1 MITLKFETESL
12 NQMHREIRGI
22 ADDLDTALRT
32 DTGIKRK
39 YSNILICGMGASA
52 IGGALLANSMYY
64 TSRVPVIVA
73 KTMALPAWADKDTLF
88 VACSYSGNTYETL
101 ELYSQA
107 IDAGLDVVAVTGGGK
122 LEAMSKENRN
132 IILKIGGNRIQPRS
146 AIGWF
151 VGLLGKVI
159 GDAGGVDMTP
169 SLSEM
174 VPRLIQYRDEFE
186 SEDSYAREVAG
197 HLSGKVPVIYGA
209 PDLSVASLRM
219 KTQLNENSKVI
230 AFSGELPEFNH
241 NEIVGWYDDP
251 FRKEYSILI
260 MKDRSLDKID
270 DIIKASKDLLDS
282 RSICLHTLT
291 VKGDS
296 VLEKNLYAV
305 MFGDYVSL
313 YLAAMRKVD
322 PCDVSPIVDIK
333 SRIAKMLGR
342 Q

>member
-73 KTMALPAWADKDTLF
+73 KTMALPAWADKNTLF

-159 GDAGGVDMTP
+159 GDAGGLDITDT
-169 SLSEM
+169 LTEM
-174 VPRLIQYRDEFE
+174 VPKLLSYRDEFE
-186 SEDSYAREVAG
+186 AEDSYAKFVAG
-197 HLSGKVPVIYGA
+197 HLSGKTPVIYGA
-209 PDLSVASLRM
+209 PDLSVASFRM

-251 FRKEYSILI
+251 SRREYSVLI
-260 MKDRSLDKID
+260 MKDRSLGKID

-282 RSICLHTLT
+282 RSIFLDTLT

-296 VLEKNLYAV
+296 ILEKNLYAV

-333 SRIAKMLGR
+333 GRIAKVQEKR
-342 Q
+342 

>member
-1 MITLKFETESL
+1 MEFETEPL
-12 NQMHREIRGI
+12 NRMHAEIRGI
-22 ADDLDTALRT
+22 ADDLAKALDTEIDL
-32 DTGIKRK
+32 KRR

-52 IGGALLANSMYY
+52 IGGALLADSMYY
-64 TSRVPVIVA
+64 SSRIPIMVA

-107 IDAGLDVVAVTGGGK
+107 INSGLDVVVITGGGK
-122 LEAMSKENRN
+122 LEEMSRRN
-132 IILKIGGNRIQPRS
+132 DNVILKICGGRIQPRS

-159 GDAGGVDMTP
+159 ESAGGPAITEE
-169 SLSEM
+169 LSAM
-174 VPRLIQYRDEFE
+174 VPRLRGYVEEFE
-186 SEDSYAREVAG
+186 GNDSFARTFAAG
-197 HLSGKVPVIYGA
+197 LSGKVPVIYGA

-251 FRKEYSILI
+251 FRKNCSVLI
-260 MKDRSLDKID
+260 MTDRSLETMNR
-270 DIIKASKDLLDS
+270 IIKASRELLNS
-282 RSICLHTLT
+282 RSIRLETLV

-313 YLAAMRKVD
+313 YLAAERKVD

-333 SRIAKMLGR
+333 NRINQAFDSE
-342 Q
+342 